1 VSGPR
6 IAVRRTTELAAV
18 RRLGVANG
26 LDDSQRGDEAVAAAW
41 GAFDGHELVGAIV
54 LERFGDL
61 DGVNW
66 LAGAEGYRRRGIA
79 ARLYACLEHEARARG
94 VRRLWVTART
104 PAFFFAQGYV
114 PVPVGRERAA
124 LLGDCPRC
132 PQYGRGCEPQA
143 LCKDL
148 DPAAG

>member
-1 VSGPR
+1 MKGPR
-6 IAVRRTTELAAV
+6 IDVRRTTDLAAV
-18 RRLGVANG
+18 RRLGVASG

-41 GAFDGHELVGAIV
+41 GAFAGEELVGAIV

-66 LAGAEGYRRRGIA
+66 LSVAEGFRRRGIA
-79 ARLYACLEHEARARG
+79 ARLYACLEREARARG

-114 PVPVGRERAA
+114 PVPDGREREA